1 MLALRRVPTK
11 LLYTSL
17 VRGNGTVAT
26 PLTAAAPAPP
36 PPSSPPKAKAASPSS
51 KPSAPKPA
59 SKPASVAE
67 TSTSKTIDV
76 DEADSDKKDRK
87 RKRRFRFPTQRPSIS
102 LERPRAYS
110 RPIGVGVLRAY
121 DEALAYIK
129 KDSNVVKAELEEYK
143 ASLAKAESS
152 PESDSSKV
160 ERLKEKVKILEIQS
174 EINLPSVRW
183 KARNG
188 LADLTKPIYRHLVEQ
203 RWREDGV
210 LDMLMERIY
219 QMNVV
224 PDLLP
229 NMRPTLDLRVNF
241 PEAPP
246 DNVYQRTRVKRDYE
260 KVEPGIFLLPEQTR
274 KPPMLY
280 TTVFHT
286 DTRLY
291 TLLMVD
297 LDVPDQENASY
308 KPYLHWMQPNIALSA
323 LSPSPIPLTTT
334 HTRYIPPHPQR
345 GTPYHRYVI
354 LLLPQSSPTERIKIP
369 APTDEQRLG
378 FNFRAFAA
386 QYGLDGA
393 KGGGVH
399 MWREVWD
406 ETVTKI
412 YTDIFEIEEPI
423 YGRMPTPDRY
433 VGLRGTKKYI
443 QS

>member
-36 PPSSPPKAKAASPSS
+36 PPPSPPKAKAASPSS

-67 TSTSKTIDV
+67 TSTSKTNDV

-129 KDSNVVKAELEEYK
+129 KHSNVVKAELEEYK

-188 LADLTKPIYRHLVEQ
+188 LGE
-203 RWREDGV
+203 
-210 LDMLMERIY
+210 
-219 QMNVV
+219 
-224 PDLLP
+224 
-229 NMRPTLDLRVNF
+229 
-241 PEAPP
+241 
-246 DNVYQRTRVKRDYE
+246 
-260 KVEPGIFLLPEQTR
+260 
-274 KPPMLY
+274 
-280 TTVFHT
+280 
-286 DTRLY
+286 
-291 TLLMVD
+291 
-297 LDVPDQENASY
+297 S
-308 KPYLHWMQPNIALSA
+308 
-323 LSPSPIPLTTT
+323 
-334 HTRYIPPHPQR
+334 
-345 GTPYHRYVI
+345 
-354 LLLPQSSPTERIKIP
+354 
-369 APTDEQRLG
+369 
-378 FNFRAFAA
+378 
-386 QYGLDGA
+386 
-393 KGGGVH
+393 
-399 MWREVWD
+399 
-406 ETVTKI
+406 
-412 YTDIFEIEEPI
+412 
-423 YGRMPTPDRY
+423 RMF
-433 VGLRGTKKYI
+433 
-443 QS
+443 